1 MNHTINNGLTTPHSQ
16 PAETFTQDTSNLNFA
31 TGARNSK
38 AELNQI
44 ARFALAGHA
53 VHPLREGGY
62 LVSKWGYVFYA
73 KNIDALHAFA
83 ARMGVRH
90 E

>member
-1 MNHTINNGLTTPHSQ
+1 MNHTMRNGLTTPHSQ
-16 PAETFTQDTSNLNFA
+16 PAENYTINTNDLDFA

-44 ARFALAGHA
+44 ARFALAGHS

-62 LVSKWGYVFYA
+62 LVSKWGYVFHA
-73 KNIDALHAFA
+73 ENIDELRAFA
-83 ARMGVRH
+83 ARLGVSH